1 MKLSQHFTTLIFS
14 ALLCA
19 CSTTPHTEFNSL
31 ESAQQETRRL
41 LAYQAEELQIQRQQL
56 VQLQTRNT
64 ELTEVLF
71 DLRQELETLKQG
83 NHKTA
88 QSDNESRSRKKTR
101 PSGANAASKSSPL
114 VDESGKVILGTAE
127 WVWFDVLGRSVQAKI
142 DDESKSSS
150 IRAYEIQLFER
161 DGDEWVRF
169 SLAAAAPNGADEKP
183 AVYEAPLLRK
193 VRVRFA
199 GGEETESRPVVRLK
213 VKLGELIDNTEFT
226 LVSRDVAAFP
236 VVLGRS
242 FLRDIAVVD
251 EKRQYTQPTHSE
263 NSPL

>member
-1 MKLSQHFTTLIFS
+1 MKLSQSLTTLIFS
-14 ALLCA
+14 ALLSA
-19 CSTTPHTEFNSL
+19 CSTTPHTEFDSL

-56 VQLQTRNT
+56 MQLQTRNS
-64 ELTEVLF
+64 ELTEVLY
-71 DLRQELETLKQG
+71 DLRQEMETLKLG
-83 NHKTA
+83 NQKNALSST
-88 QSDNESRSRKKTR
+88 DSRSRKKTR
-101 PSGANAASKSSPL
+101 PSGTKSTSKSSPL

-127 WVWFDVLGRSVQAKI
+127 WVWFDVLGRSVQAKV

-169 SLAAAAPNGADEKP
+169 SLAAAAPNGAEEKP

-193 VRVRFA
+193 VRVRVA

-213 VKLGELIDNTEFT
+213 IKLGELIDNTEFT

>member
-1 MKLSQHFTTLIFS
+1 MKLSQCLTTLIFS
-14 ALLCA
+14 ALLSA
-19 CSTTPHTEFNSL
+19 CSTTPSIEVDSL

-56 VQLQTRNT
+56 MELQTRNS

-71 DLRQELETLKQG
+71 DLRQELATLKQG
-83 NHKTA
+83 SQKTA
-88 QSDNESRSRKKTR
+88 LSSTDARSRKKPR
-101 PSGANAASKSSPL
+101 SAGATSTSRSSPM

-127 WVWFDVLGRSVQAKI
+127 WVWFDVLGRSVQAKV
-142 DDESKSSS
+142 DDQSKSSS
-150 IRAYEIQLFER
+150 IRAYDIQLFER

-169 SLAAAAPNGADEKP
+169 ALAAATPNGAGDKP

-193 VRVRFA
+193 VRVRTA

-213 VKLGELIDNTEFT
+213 IKLGELIDNTEFT

-251 EKRQYTQPTHSE
+251 GKRQYTQPTHSE

>member
-1 MKLSQHFTTLIFS
+1 MKLSQSVTTLIFS
-14 ALLCA
+14 TLLSA
-19 CSTTPHTEFNSL
+19 CSTAPHTEFDAL
-31 ESAQQETRRL
+31 ETAQQENRKL
-41 LAYQAEELQIQRQQL
+41 LAYQAEELQVQRQEL
-56 VQLQTRNT
+56 MQLQTRNS

-71 DLRQELETLKQG
+71 DLRQELEALKQG
-83 NHKTA
+83 NQKTA
-88 QSDNESRSRKKTR
+88 VASADKSSRKKTR
-101 PSGANAASKSSPL
+101 LSAAGSSTKASPL
-114 VDESGKVILGTAE
+114 VDESGKVILGKAE

-142 DDESKSSS
+142 DDETKSSS
-150 IRAYEIQLFER
+150 IRAYDIQLFER

-169 SLAAAAPNGADEKP
+169 ALAAASPNAEAEKP
-183 AVYEAPLLRK
+183 ATYEAPLLRK
-193 VRVRFA
+193 VRVRT
-199 GGEETESRPVVRLK
+199 GSDETESRPVVRLK
-213 VKLGELIDNTEFT
+213 IKLGELIDNTEFT

>member
-1 MKLSQHFTTLIFS
+1 MKLSQCLTTLFFS
-14 ALLCA
+14 ALLSA
-19 CSTTPHTEFNSL
+19 CSTTPQTEIGTL

-56 VQLQTRNT
+56 MQLQTRNS

-71 DLRQELETLKQG
+71 DVRRELETLKQG
-83 NHKTA
+83 NQKA
-88 QSDNESRSRKKTR
+88 ALSSADARSRKKTR
-101 PSGANAASKSSPL
+101 PSGANSAAKSSPA
-114 VDESGKVILGTAE
+114 VDESGKAILGTAE

-142 DDESKSSS
+142 DDQSKSSS
-150 IRAYEIQLFER
+150 IRAYDIQLFER

-169 SLAAAAPNGADEKP
+169 ALAATAPNGADNKP
-183 AVYEAPLLRK
+183 AIYEAPLLRK
-193 VRVRFA
+193 VRVRTA

-213 VKLGELIDNTEFT
+213 IKLGELIDNTEFT

-263 NSPL
+263 NSSL